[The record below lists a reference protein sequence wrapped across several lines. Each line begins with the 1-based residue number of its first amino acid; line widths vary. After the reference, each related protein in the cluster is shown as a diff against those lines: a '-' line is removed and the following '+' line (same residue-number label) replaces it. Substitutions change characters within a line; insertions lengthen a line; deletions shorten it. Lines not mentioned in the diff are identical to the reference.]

1 MKKERILPAWLLVL
15 IDVVLIGAVLCSFS
29 WFHHIKPLWYGTE
42 DDTSG
47 DQTGIQFTNPYN
59 NSNNSS
65 CNCSCNG
72 SGTNGN
78 GSSSNGDGNGDN
90 EGGGDTEDPGDGYD
104 YSGQFGSKFGNLFL
118 KEGEEVIS
126 TATEYKSND
135 MWVTLTEVNRDMY
148 YEGTGRT
155 YTVQYFVYDI
165 YVRNIENLYTVSVSE
180 REPIEDLLEKT
191 EDKTGS
197 LLKDGIPIAAVNG
210 DYWGNANHTEVAV
223 RNGVVLRHS
232 DMITSDI
239 CVLYFDGTMET
250 YTPDEYDWDAIA
262 ARAPY
267 QIWEFGPGLL
277 DDNGGMITEFSNDS
291 YDHNV
296 IDSRHP
302 RSSIGYYEPGHYA
315 LVVVDGR
322 SDDSDGVRVAQIA
335 QIYNELGC
343 KQAYNFDGGDSA
355 QAYFNGEM
363 YRVDQEREEEG
374 SGQRDLFD
382 IVCIGEIKKN

>member
-1 MKKERILPAWLLVL
+1 MKKERILPAWLLII
-15 IDVVLIGAVLCSFS
+15 IDVVLIGAVLCAFS
-29 WFHHIKPLWYGTE
+29 WFHHVRALWGGGNDQSSNAE
-42 DDTSG
+42 IAG
-47 DQTGIQFTNPYN
+47 DRFTNP
-59 NSNNSS
+59 NSNNNS
-65 CNCSCNG
+65 CNCNCNG
-72 SGTNGN
+72 SGSNQD
-78 GSSSNGDGNGDN
+78 SNGGD
-90 EGGGDTEDPGDGYD
+90 DTDPENPGDGYD

-126 TATEYKSND
+126 TATEYKSQD

-165 YVRNIENLYTVSVSE
+165 YVRNIENLYTISVSE
-180 REPIEDLLEKT
+180 REPIEDLLEKSS
-191 EDKTGS
+191 DKTGS

-223 RNGVVLRHS
+223 RNGVILRHA

-250 YTPDEYDWDAIA
+250 YTPDEYDWNAIA
-262 ARAPY
+262 SKSPY

-277 DDNGGMITEFSNDS
+277 DDNGEVITEFSNES

-315 LVVVDGR
+315 LVVIDGR
-322 SDDSDGVRVAQIA
+322 SDDSQGVRVAQIA

-343 KQAYNFDGGDSA
+343 MQAYNFDGGDSA

-363 YRVDQEREEEG
+363 YRVDQEREEAG
-374 SGQRDLFD
+374 QGQRDLYD
-382 IVCIGEIKKN
+382 IVCIGEIKKD